1 MYDAYLV
8 GLTCL
13 FHAFSAGVC
22 WRARRVA
29 GLRTA
34 RCAANCADLC
44 AASCAARSAE
54 PCEALCSLFKKSGEK
69 IQSDFAGI
77 SGIFTASHEINFA
90 VFWVNFGMP
99 INPVR
104 KSAESPGCPLPSWRW
119 GFHRRSRTLPSSLGG
134 KEKQRPRE
142 RRSTTASAVYA
153 ATLR

>member
-8 GLTCL
+8 GFTCL

-54 PCEALCSLFKKSGEK
+54 PCEAVCSLFKKRKKKGKKRGKGKKRICSSKIDELLHHFDANFEKLVQKIVTSANCLQFPEIPTKISEIFTERSAISVKIQQHLEK
-69 IQSDFAGI
+69 IYKI
-77 SGIFTASHEINFA
+77 TKN
-90 VFWVNFGMP
+90 
-99 INPVR
+99 VR
-104 KSAESPGCPLPSWRW
+104 KSEN
-119 GFHRRSRTLPSSLGG
+119 F
-134 KEKQRPRE
+134 EM
-142 RRSTTASAVYA
+142 
-153 ATLR
+153 